1 MESLRVG
8 VPTLLLILLYLAGIN
23 LLGAW
28 IGRGQKDARD
38 YFLGSHAMPWWA
50 VMGSIV
56 ATETSALTFLSVP
69 GDAYRTGFLFLQL
82 VFGYVVGRIAIAAIL
97 LPGYFRREIATAY
110 ALLEARFGPRA
121 RRFASLLFMVTR

>member
-8 VPTLLLILLYLAGIN
+8 LPTLVLILVYLAGIN
-23 LLGAW
+23 VLGAW

-56 ATETSALTFLSVP
+56 ATETSALTFLSIP
-69 GDAYRTGFLFLQL
+69 GDAYRTGFAFLQL
-82 VFGYVVGRIAIAAIL
+82 VFGYIL
-97 LPGYFRREIATAY
+97 G
-110 ALLEARFGPRA
+110 
-121 RRFASLLFMVTR
+121 RFACSCRATSRESSRPFTRCSRRDSGRPPGASRRCSSC